1 MCLSLSNILSD
12 VVDETVSKSDFVL
25 KEAAGNIM
33 RKETWQTGI
42 FGISLKTRRLPVALW
57 VLTVMRLHS
66 SALRQFLHFQ
76 TFSFSKYRKRQTF
89 SSSFLMFLSNSFC
102 RASIGLRGCVSY
114 NKALQNLIDKVVLL
128 SHYS

>member
-42 FGISLKTRRLPVALW
+42 FGIIFENQETSSCTVSVDSYAL
-57 VLTVMRLHS
+57 T
-66 SALRQFLHFQ
+66 QFC
-76 TFSFSKYRKRQTF
+76 T
-89 SSSFLMFLSNSFC
+89 
-102 RASIGLRGCVSY
+102 
-114 NKALQNLIDKVVLL
+114 
-128 SHYS
+128 